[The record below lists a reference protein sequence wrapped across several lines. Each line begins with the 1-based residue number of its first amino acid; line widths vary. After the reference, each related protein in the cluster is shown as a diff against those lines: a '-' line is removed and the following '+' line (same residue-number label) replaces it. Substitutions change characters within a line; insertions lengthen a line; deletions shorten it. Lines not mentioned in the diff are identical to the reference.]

1 MPVTTR
7 LNHVHP
13 TRDVAI
19 LEEPWTVDEV
29 REAARRSLRPLTQKA
44 VPGTESSRTAM
55 SSAGSATTSS
65 RPRSSSPTLSLRK
78 LWPKPSCRTIRRP
91 GPPSGHAW
99 PMSSAKPTAC

>member
-29 REAARRSLRPLTQKA
+29 REAARRSPRPLAQKA
-44 VPGTESSRTAM
+44 VPGTESSR
-55 SSAGSATTSS
+55 S
-65 RPRSSSPTLSLRK
+65 
-78 LWPKPSCRTIRRP
+78 
-91 GPPSGHAW
+91 
-99 PMSSAKPTAC
+99 